1 MNRAEG
7 HSLAQ
12 QLHLTSKDTSTALA
26 LYYVGYIIFDVPM
39 NLIMTKVSP
48 QTWLARIVI
57 TVGLVYT
64 CYHVYI
70 MLVELLLLDSSVV
83 LLVLVLGRD

>member
-48 QTWLARIVI
+48 QTWLAK
-57 TVGLVYT
+57 L
-64 CYHVYI
+64 
-70 MLVELLLLDSSVV
+70 SS
-83 LLVLVLGRD
+83 L